1 MRQSTVRPVT
11 TVSDTRASDGL
22 PVLFLSYIVANKKAT
37 TERSIFYYITVEI
50 SIEFTFSFEYD
61 LTAEKIYVSSHVARL
76 HPYF

>member
-1 MRQSTVRPVT
+1 MKQSTVRPAT
-11 TVSDTRASDGL
+11 TVSDTRASDDL

-37 TERSIFYYITVEI
+37 TERSLFYYITVEI

-61 LTAEKIYVSSHVARL
+61 LTAEEIYVSSHVARL

>member
-1 MRQSTVRPVT
+1 MRQSTVRPAT

-22 PVLFLSYIVANKKAT
+22 PVLFLSYIVAKKAT
-37 TERSIFYYITVEI
+37 TERSPFYYITVEI

-61 LTAEKIYVSSHVARL
+61 LTAEKIYVCSHVARL